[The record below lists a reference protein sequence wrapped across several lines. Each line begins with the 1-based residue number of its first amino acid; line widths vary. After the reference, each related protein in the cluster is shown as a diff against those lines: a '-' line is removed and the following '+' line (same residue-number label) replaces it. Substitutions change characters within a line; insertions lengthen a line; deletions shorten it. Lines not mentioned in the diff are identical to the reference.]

1 MRFKKLD
8 DGYQLSQGFAPALL
22 VIVSTFFI
30 IVGGMFFST
39 MLVTVL
45 AEGVSGLLFGLVFSA
60 IWEGIALTIFSRVV
74 LIPLFSPVI
83 RIDVSGVTAVPR
95 LPFGKKKHYDW
106 HEIHDYGYFSREFYS
121 NTHGYLIL
129 LYFSPDAET
138 DLDHSGFHTVGRSAI
153 RLSFTSASVPAAISE
168 ELLPYCECRLGFPPR
183 QQ

>member
-1 MRFKKLD
+1 MRFKKLN
-8 DGYQLSQGFAPALL
+8 DGYQLSQGFAPLLL
-22 VIVSTFFI
+22 VVVSTFFI
-30 IVGGMFFST
+30 IIGGMIFFT
-39 MLVTVL
+39 MLAGVL

-121 NTHGYLIL
+121 NTHGYQIL
-129 LYFSPDAET
+129 LYFSPNAET
-138 DLDHSGFHTVGRSAI
+138 DLNRSGFHAVGRNAI
-153 RLSFTSASVPAAISE
+153 RLSFTLDAIPAAIPE
-168 ELLPYCECRLGFPPR
+168 ELFPYCERRLGFPPR